1 MKKYTILIFLCLLC
15 TIIFS
20 GVPAAGSETSCALT
34 VQSIPDKLAV
44 SIDGTLIGLTPLSGY
59 QLSCGNHT
67 VLVSANGYADFVA
80 ERSLERGNPDVV
92 IANLQRLDD
101 RGTIYITTDPP
112 GGDLYIDGSLK
123 GKTPILIDAL
133 TPGPHAVLIKRTNYV
148 DYTDTVTADP
158 GRIPEYHESL
168 IPLPQ
173 TGFLGIVSVPDN
185 ATAYI
190 DGTLFGTTPT
200 LLMSVSAGTHR
211 LLVQK
216 PGYRNY
222 TQTLEIAG
230 GSSRLVQADLEKIPD
245 DGTLIVDSSPS
256 GASVYI
262 NDTYKTVTPVT
273 FEQVPARNYTLEF
286 RKINATSQNI
296 TFTLNG
302 GETREVYAWLTNDPA
317 GTNQPFMQVYNEGK
331 NTDSPLT
338 AGDLTGPVIT
348 SSYQWYSQGH
358 AQSITLHIPE
368 SLYTHYK
375 SQPHFTNGTWL
386 KMYTLS
392 DEDRAYLHDL
402 IGKLKDTSGNKNLAA
417 RNDYQNVAAFV
428 QGIPYALHKDPVTG
442 QTTTGA
448 NDFWKYPVETLADGN
463 GDCIDDAILAAALLK
478 EMNYDVAIVLLPQV
492 SGTSMGHAVVGIA
505 CDNCNGYYYPV
516 DGKKYY
522 YLDLTASGLP
532 LGSMSYPG
540 QSDLYAHAA
549 AQVYVL

>member
-1 MKKYTILIFLCLLC
+1 MRKNTILIFLCLLC

-34 VQSIPDKLAV
+34 VQSIPDKVAV
-44 SIDGTLIGLTPLSGY
+44 SIDGTLIGMTPLSGY

-80 ERSLERGNPDVV
+80 ERSLERGNPDAV

-101 RGTIYITTDPP
+101 RGTVYITTDPP

-123 GKTPILIDAL
+123 GKTPLLVDAL
-133 TPGPHAVLIKRTNYV
+133 TPGPHAVLIKKTNYV

-190 DGTLFGTTPT
+190 DGAAFGTTPT
-200 LLMSVSAGTHR
+200 LLMWVTAGTHR
-211 LLVQK
+211 LLIQK

-245 DGTLIVDSSPS
+245 DGTLIVDSAPS
-256 GASVYI
+256 GASVYL

-273 FEQVPARNYTLEF
+273 FEQVPAGNYTLEF

-302 GETREVYAWLTNDPA
+302 GETREVYAWLTSDPA
-317 GTNQPFMQVYNEGK
+317 ATNQPFMQVYNEGK

-338 AGDLTGPVIT
+338 AGEEAGPVIT
-348 SSYQWYSQGH
+348 RSYQWYTLGH
-358 AQSITLHIPE
+358 AQSITLKIPE

-392 DEDRAYLHDL
+392 DEDRVYLHDL

-417 RNDYQNVAAFV
+417 RNDYHNVVAFV
-428 QGIPYALHKDPVTG
+428 QSIAYADDVDHGTG
-442 QTTTGA
+442 QKT
-448 NDFWKYPVETLADGN
+448 DYWKYPVETLADGN
-463 GDCIDDAILAAALLK
+463 GDCEDSAILTAALLK
-478 EMNYDVAIVLLPQV
+478 EMDYDVAVV
-492 SGTSMGHAVVGIA
+492 MFTDHAAVAVA
-505 CDNCNGYYYPV
+505 CENCNGYYYPL
-516 DGKKYY
+516 DGRKYY
-522 YLDLTASGLP
+522 YLETTGAGFS
-532 LGSMSYPG
+532 LGTMPG
-540 QSDLYAHAA
+540 QYASAA
-549 AQVYVL
+549 AQVYVI